1 MGNHSENDNNNDTK
15 ENKNNINKGQPSDND
30 KDKKDKDEKPEDIN
44 INNNQSLEIKNDEN
58 INIIKIEKI
67 RRGRKTFLDKTQKIH
82 SKYNKDNI
90 MIKIKL
96 NFFRYIFDLIH
107 KQLINKDI
115 RLLKISHRANN
126 DLAYKGNERLL
137 KMKISDILY
146 EQEISPK
153 YRFFTEDYNR
163 KIIDKIYEE
172 KKERNVIKILELTFE
187 ELFIIFRRKLI
198 NSEDLKKL
206 DEIKNKIKGLDLLE
220 NDNYQDV
227 EYYIKN
233 YMNKYKDGE
242 YIETFKD
249 VCLNYEKYFNSKK
262 N

>member
-1 MGNHSENDNNNDTK
+1 MGNHSENDNNNDPK
-15 ENKNNINKGQPSDND
+15 ENKNNINKGQTSDND

-44 INNNQSLEIKNDEN
+44 INNTQNLEIINDEN
-58 INIIKIEKI
+58 INIFKIEKI
-67 RRGRKTFLDKTQKIH
+67 RRGRKINLDKTHRIRD
-82 SKYNKDNI
+82 KYNKDNI
-90 MIKIKL
+90 MRKL
-96 NFFRYIFDLIH
+96 KFFFFRYIFDLIH
-107 KQLINKDI
+107 KQLINKRI
-115 RLLKISHRANN
+115 RLLKISSRAKN

-153 YRFFTEDYNR
+153 YRFFTKDYNR

-187 ELFIIFRRKLI
+187 ELFIIFRRKLN

-233 YMNKYKDGE
+233 YLDKYEDGE
-242 YIETFKD
+242 YIEKFKNI
-249 VCLNYEKYFNSKK
+249 CLNYEKYFNSKK

>member
-15 ENKNNINKGQPSDND
+15 ENKNIINKGQTSDND

-58 INIIKIEKI
+58 INII
-67 RRGRKTFLDKTQKIH
+67 TQKIH
-82 SKYNKDNI
+82 SKYSKDNI
-90 MIKIKL
+90 MRKL
-96 NFFRYIFDLIH
+96 KCVFFRYIFDLIH

-115 RLLKISHRANN
+115 RLLKISHRAMK

-172 KKERNVIKILELTFE
+172 KKERNVIKILE
-187 ELFIIFRRKLI
+187 
-198 NSEDLKKL
+198 
-206 DEIKNKIKGLDLLE
+206 
-220 NDNYQDV
+220 
-227 EYYIKN
+227 
-233 YMNKYKDGE
+233 
-242 YIETFKD
+242 
-249 VCLNYEKYFNSKK
+249 
-262 N
+262 